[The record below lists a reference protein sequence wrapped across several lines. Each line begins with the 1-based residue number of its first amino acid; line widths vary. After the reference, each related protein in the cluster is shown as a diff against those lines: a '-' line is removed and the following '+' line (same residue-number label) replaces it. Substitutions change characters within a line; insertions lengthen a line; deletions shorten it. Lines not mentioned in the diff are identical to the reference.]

1 MNLMNQSNK
10 LIEMKLIEI
19 GIHFNKLIEME
30 LIEIELIEIGIH
42 FNKPYWFISIKLLE
56 HKPIRK
62 SRCYWFA
69 L

>member
-1 MNLMNQSNK
+1 MNQSNK

-30 LIEIELIEIGIH
+30 LIEIGIH

-56 HKPIRK
+56 HTPIRK
-62 SRCYWFA
+62 SRFYWFA

>member
-30 LIEIELIEIGIH
+30 LIEIGIH

-62 SRCYWFA
+62 SRFYWFA